1 MRKPID
7 FAAAQLEGK
16 VKYQKLPSDNSEYI
30 EFYDKHGEM
39 PKENFR

>member
-7 FAAAQLEGK
+7 FAAALLEGK